1 LERSKIS
8 PIETE
13 PRIAVMHANSSPKPK
28 PGSAATL
35 EMVAARA
42 GVGRQTVSN
51 AINSPEL
58 LRPQTLERVLRAIDE
73 LGYRPHRAA
82 QALRTRASKLLG
94 YGIRS
99 SRTSAPTP
107 VLDQFLHSLSEAAD
121 QAGYRVVLFAVD
133 PGEDELFR
141 YQQLLDEHG
150 ADGFVLSGTERGD
163 RRQGWLQDR
172 GVPFVAFGRT
182 WSGRSVGDWV
192 DVDGAAGTS
201 AAVHHLAGL
210 GHERIGFLGW
220 PKGSGVGDDRARGWQ
235 NAMRELGLATRSRRV
250 ESPDDPADATEAA
263 ERLLAGGVTAVVAAS
278 DTLALGWY
286 RALRRLGRTPG
297 PEAAVVGFDD
307 SPIAP
312 LLFPSLSSLAQPL
325 DAVGRECMR
334 LLIERLNNPRSPNEH
349 VLLPPELVLRES
361 H

>member
-1 LERSKIS
+1 
-8 PIETE
+8 
-13 PRIAVMHANSSPKPK
+13 MHPHSSPRPRTG
-28 PGSAATL
+28 PAVTL

-58 LRPQTLERVLRAIDE
+58 LRPQTLERVRHAIDE

-82 QALRTRASKLLG
+82 QALKTRASRLIG

-99 SRTSAPTP
+99 SSTRVPTP

-121 QAGYRVVLFAVD
+121 RAGYRVVLFAVA
-133 PGEDELFR
+133 PGDDELTS

-150 ADGFVLSGTERGD
+150 ADGFVLSGTDRGD
-163 RRQGWLQDR
+163 RRQGWLHER

-182 WSGRSVGDWV
+182 WSGKDVGDWV

-201 AAVHHLAGL
+201 AAVRHLAGL
-210 GHERIGFLGW
+210 GHRRIGFLGW

-235 NAMRELGLATRSRRV
+235 SAMRELGLPTRGRRV
-250 ESPDDPADATEAA
+250 ASPDDPEQATEAA
-263 ERLLAGGVTAVVAAS
+263 EKLLATGATAVVAAS

-286 RALRRLGRTPG
+286 RALRRAGRGPG
-297 PEAAVVGFDD
+297 PEAAVIGFDD

-325 DAVGRECMR
+325 DAVGRTCMR
-334 LLIERLNNPRSPNEH
+334 LLLDRLGDRDRPTEH
-349 VLLPPELVLRES
+349 ILLEPELVLRES
-361 H
+361 V

>member
-1 LERSKIS
+1 MHPHTSPRSG
-8 PIETE
+8 TGA
-13 PRIAVMHANSSPKPK
+13 AV
-28 PGSAATL
+28 TL

-58 LRPQTLERVLRAIDE
+58 LRPQTLERVRRAIDE

-82 QALRTRASKLLG
+82 QALKTRASRLIG

-99 SRTSAPTP
+99 SSTGVPTP

-121 QAGYRVVLFAVD
+121 RAGYRVVLFAVA
-133 PGEDELFR
+133 PGDDGLTS

-150 ADGFVLSGTERGD
+150 ADGFVLSGTDRGD
-163 RRQGWLQDR
+163 PRQGWLHER
-172 GVPFVAFGRT
+172 GVPYVAFGRT
-182 WSGRSVGDWV
+182 WSGKDVGDWV

-201 AAVHHLAGL
+201 AAVRHLAGL
-210 GHERIGFLGW
+210 GHRRIGFLGW

-235 NAMRELGLATRSRRV
+235 DAMRELGLTTRGRRV
-250 ESPDDPADATEAA
+250 ESPDDPERATEAA
-263 ERLLAGGVTAVVAAS
+263 EKLLAGGATAAVAAS

-286 RALRRLGRTPG
+286 QALRRTGRTPG
-297 PEAAVVGFDD
+297 PEAAVIGFDD

-325 DAVGRECMR
+325 DAVGRVCMQ
-334 LLIERLNNPRSPNEH
+334 LLLERLGDRGRPVQH
-349 VLLPPELVLRES
+349 VLLEPELVLRES
-361 H
+361 A

>member
-1 LERSKIS
+1 
-8 PIETE
+8 
-13 PRIAVMHANSSPKPK
+13 MHAHSSPRPRT
-28 PGSAATL
+28 GSAATL

-58 LRPQTLERVLRAIDE
+58 LRPQTLERVQRAIDE

-82 QALRTRASKLLG
+82 QALKTRASRLIG

-99 SRTSAPTP
+99 SSTGVPTP

-121 QAGYRVVLFAVD
+121 QAGYRVVLFAVA
-133 PGEDELFR
+133 PGDDELTS

-150 ADGFVLSGTERGD
+150 ADGFVLSGTDRGD
-163 RRQGWLQDR
+163 RRQGWLHER
-172 GVPFVAFGRT
+172 GVPYVAFGRT
-182 WSGRSVGDWV
+182 WSGRDVGDWV
-192 DVDGAAGTS
+192 DVDGSAGTS
-201 AAVHHLAGL
+201 AAVRHLAGL
-210 GHERIGFLGW
+210 GHRKIGFLGW

-235 NAMRELGLATRSRRV
+235 SAMRELGLPARGRRA
-250 ESPDDPADATEAA
+250 ESPDDQASATEAA
-263 ERLLAGGVTAVVAAS
+263 ERLLATGATAVVTAS

-286 RALRRLGRTPG
+286 QALRRDGRAPG
-297 PEAAVVGFDD
+297 PDAAVIGFDD
-307 SPIAP
+307 SPVAP

-334 LLIERLNNPRSPNEH
+334 LLLERLGDRHRPTEH
-349 VLLPPELVLRES
+349 VLLEPELVLRES
-361 H
+361 V

>member
-1 LERSKIS
+1 MPATPS
-8 PIETE
+8 TT
-13 PRIAVMHANSSPKPK
+13 PKA
-28 PGSAATL
+28 GASATL

-42 GVGRQTVSN
+42 GVARQTVSN

-58 LRPQTLERVLRAIDE
+58 LRPQTLERVQRAIDE

-82 QALRTRASKLLG
+82 QALRTRASKLIG

-99 SRTSAPTP
+99 SQAGVPTP

-121 QAGYRVVLFAVD
+121 QAGYRVVLFAVT
-133 PGEDELFR
+133 PGDDELTG

-150 ADGFVLSGTERGD
+150 ADGFVLSGTDRGD
-163 RRQGWLQDR
+163 RRQGWLHER

-182 WSGRSVGDWV
+182 WSGRDVGDWV

-201 AAVHHLAGL
+201 AAVRHLAAL
-210 GHERIGFLGW
+210 GHRKIGFLGW

-235 NAMRELGLATRSRRV
+235 STMRELGLPTRGRRV
-250 ESPDDPADATEAA
+250 ESPDDPASAAEAA

-286 RALRRLGRTPG
+286 QALRHGGRTPG
-297 PEAAVVGFDD
+297 ADAAVIGFDD

-334 LLIERLNNPRSPNEH
+334 LLLNRLSDTRRRTEH
-349 VLLPPELVLRES
+349 VLLAPELVLRES
-361 H
+361 V

>member
-1 LERSKIS
+1 MYA
-8 PIETE
+8 T
-13 PRIAVMHANSSPKPK
+13 SPKSK
-28 PGSAATL
+28 PGSAVTL

-58 LRPQTLERVLRAIDE
+58 LRPETLERVRRAIGE

-82 QALRTRASKLLG
+82 QALKTRSSRLIG

-99 SRTSAPTP
+99 GGTGVPTP

-121 QAGYRVVLFAVD
+121 QAGYRVVLFAVA
-133 PGEDELFR
+133 PEADELTC
-141 YQQLLDEHG
+141 YQRLLDEHG

-163 RRQGWLQDR
+163 LRQGWLHDR

-182 WSGRSVGDWV
+182 WSGRDVGDWV
-192 DVDGAAGTS
+192 DVDGAAGTA
-201 AAVHHLAGL
+201 AAVRHLAGL
-210 GHERIGFLGW
+210 GHEKIGFLGW
-220 PKGSGVGDDRARGWQ
+220 PKGSGVGDDRARGWHG
-235 NAMRELGLATRSRRV
+235 AMRELGLPVRGRRV
-250 ESPDDPADATEAA
+250 ECLDDPAAATVAA
-263 ERLLAGGVTAVVAAS
+263 GRLLAGGATAVVTAS

-286 RALRRLGRTPG
+286 RALRRDGRTPG
-297 PEAAVVGFDD
+297 ADAAVIGFDD

-312 LLFPSLSSLAQPL
+312 LLFPPLSSLAQPL

-334 LLIERLNNPRSPNEH
+334 LLLARLDDVGRPAEH
-349 VLLPPELVLRES
+349 TLLTPELVLRDS
-361 H
+361 Q